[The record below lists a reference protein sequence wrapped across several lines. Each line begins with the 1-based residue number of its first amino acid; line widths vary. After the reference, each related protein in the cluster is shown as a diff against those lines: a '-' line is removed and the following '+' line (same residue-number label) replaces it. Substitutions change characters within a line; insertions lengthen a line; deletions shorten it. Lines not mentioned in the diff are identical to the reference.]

1 MLYPVVVYRPL
12 VCYRACPLSSSCR
25 RGFLYCTLLSSIVL
39 LAVLVP
45 VHCRLGSDRVFG
57 LEPAAMKP
65 SSHEEKASSH
75 EEKASSHER
84 PTAVKERPAAISREQ
99 TSEEKANSR
108 EERVY
113 VRDQTSGAIILELA
127 TKGAMIVDHI
137 AFRNQEWTKLQ
148 SRSTFE
154 ACGGAPCL
162 GWSLAMGS
170 SIENI

>member
-1 MLYPVVVYRPL
+1 MKKR
-12 VCYRACPLSSSCR
+12 
-25 RGFLYCTLLSSIVL
+25 
-39 LAVLVP
+39 
-45 VHCRLGSDRVFG
+45 
-57 LEPAAMKP
+57 PAAMKKRP
-65 SSHEEKASSH
+65 AAMK
-75 EEKASSHER
+75 KR
-84 PTAVKERPAAISREQ
+84 PTAVKKRPAAISREQ
-99 TSEEKANSR
+99 TSEEKANSREEKANSR

-170 SIENI
+170 SIENK